1 MYSRS
6 RTRLRAATDDS
17 MEDGVDVDFEEEASS
32 RNDGCLVGVV
42 AAVAADVNVDR
53 GTKAWQNDKLQ
64 NVATKKARA
73 TTRIESGTGTS
84 TGNMLAGV

>member
-1 MYSRS
+1 MYPGGSWIE
-6 RTRLRAATDDS
+6 RALISLA
-17 MEDGVDVDFEEEASS
+17 EGDGVDVDFEEEASS

-73 TTRIESGTGTS
+73 TTRIESGTGT
-84 TGNMLAGV
+84 GNMLAGV